1 MDVAIV
7 TFYFPQVYDH
17 ALGVVKARISKPA
30 PDFTAPAVVNGKF
43 EDITL
48 SSFKGRLGKQ

>member
-1 MDVAIV
+1 MDL
-7 TFYFPQVYDH
+7 TRLFLQGYDH

-30 PDFTAPAVVNGKF
+30 PDFTAAAVVNGKF

-48 SSFKGRLGKQ
+48 SSFKGRNTC